1 MSKKVTKIHKSDL
14 QYTILTL
21 KYINL
26 YCNHLDGDTMVKLNE
41 EMKTA
46 FSKVKIFPVAT
57 ASKEG
62 IPNVVPMGFCQ
73 LVDDETIWI
82 SDNFMAKSL
91 ANLKENP
98 NVAIY
103 VWGPETGGC
112 FQIKGKAEILS
123 SGEKFEKMKAI
134 VHAAKPGL
142 PAKNLI
148 EVRISD
154 VFQCAPGPEAGK
166 KLL

>member
-1 MSKKVTKIHKSDL
+1 
-14 QYTILTL
+14 
-21 KYINL
+21 
-26 YCNHLDGDTMVKLNE
+26 
-41 EMKTA
+41 MKTA

-57 ASKEG
+57 ASKDG

-82 SDNFMAKSL
+82 VDNFMVKSL

-103 VWGPETGGC
+103 IWGPDTGGC
-112 FQIKGKAEILS
+112 FQIKGKADVIS
-123 SGEKFEKMKAI
+123 SGVKFDKMKEI
-134 VHAAKPGL
+134 VHTVKPGL
-142 PAKNLI
+142 PSKTLI
-148 EVRISD
+148 EVTITE
-154 VFQCAPGPEAGK
+154 VFQCAPGPDTGK

>member
-1 MSKKVTKIHKSDL
+1 LTK
-14 QYTILTL
+14 LT
-21 KYINL
+21 
-26 YCNHLDGDTMVKLNE
+26 E

-57 ASKEG
+57 ASKDG
-62 IPNVVPMGFCQ
+62 IPNVVPMGFCM
-73 LVDDETIWI
+73 LMNDETVWI
-82 SDNFMAKSL
+82 ADNFMLKSL
-91 ANLKENP
+91 ANVKENP

-103 VWGPETGGC
+103 VWGPDTGGC
-112 FQIKGKAEILS
+112 FQIKGKANVID
-123 SGEKFEKMKAI
+123 SGEKFEKMKSI

-142 PAKNLI
+142 PAKTLI
-148 EVRISD
+148 EVEISE

>member
-1 MSKKVTKIHKSDL
+1 MVI
-14 QYTILTL
+14 
-21 KYINL
+21 
-26 YCNHLDGDTMVKLNE
+26 TMVKLSE

-62 IPNVVPMGFCQ
+62 IPNVVPIGFCQ

-82 SDNFMAKSL
+82 ADNFMAKSL
-91 ANLKENP
+91 TNLEQNP

-112 FQIKGKAEILS
+112 FQIKGETEIIS
-123 SGEKFEKMKAI
+123 SGEKFEKMKSI
-134 VHAAKPGL
+134 VHTAKPGL

-148 EVRISD
+148 EVRISEI
-154 VFQCAPGPEAGK
+154 FQCAPGPGAGK

>member
-1 MSKKVTKIHKSDL
+1 MVI
-14 QYTILTL
+14 I
-21 KYINL
+21 
-26 YCNHLDGDTMVKLNE
+26 MVKLSE

-57 ASKEG
+57 ASKDG
-62 IPNVVPMGFCQ
+62 VPNVVPMGFCR
-73 LVDDETIWI
+73 LEDDETVWI
-82 SDNFMAKSL
+82 GDNFMVKSL
-91 ANLKENP
+91 ANLVENP
-98 NVAIY
+98 NLAIY
-103 VWGPETGGC
+103 IWGPDTGGC
-112 FQIKGKAEILS
+112 FQIKGKAEIHS

-134 VHAAKPGL
+134 VHASKPGL

-148 EVRISD
+148 EVKITE

>member
-1 MSKKVTKIHKSDL
+1 MVI
-14 QYTILTL
+14 
-21 KYINL
+21 
-26 YCNHLDGDTMVKLNE
+26 TMVKLSE
-41 EMKTA
+41 EMKVA

-62 IPNVVPMGFCQ
+62 IPNVVPIGFCQ

-82 SDNFMAKSL
+82 SDNFMSKSL

-98 NVAIY
+98 IVAIY
-103 VWGPETGGC
+103 VWGPDTGGC
-112 FQIKGKAEILS
+112 FQIKGKTEILS
-123 SGEKFEKMKAI
+123 SGNEFDKMKAI
-134 VHAAKPGL
+134 VNTAKPGL

-148 EVRISD
+148 KVRISE
-154 VFQCAPGPEAGK
+154 VFQCAPGPNAGQ

>member
-1 MSKKVTKIHKSDL
+1 
-14 QYTILTL
+14 
-21 KYINL
+21 
-26 YCNHLDGDTMVKLNE
+26 MVKLNE

-46 FSKVKIFPVAT
+46 FSKVKTFPVAT

-62 IPNVVPMGFCQ
+62 VPNVVPIGFCM

-82 SDNFMAKSL
+82 ADNFMIKSL
-91 ANLKENP
+91 ANLEENP

-112 FQIKGKAEILS
+112 FQIKGKATVIS
-123 SGEKFEKMKAI
+123 SGEKFDKMKAM
-134 VHAAKPGL
+134 VNAAKPGL
-142 PAKNLI
+142 PAKTLI
-148 EVRISD
+148 EVEISE
-154 VFQCAPGPEAGK
+154 VFQCSPGPEAGK

>member
-1 MSKKVTKIHKSDL
+1 
-14 QYTILTL
+14 
-21 KYINL
+21 
-26 YCNHLDGDTMVKLNE
+26 MVKLSE

-62 IPNVVPMGFCQ
+62 VPNVVPIGFCQ

-82 SDNFMAKSL
+82 ADNFMVKSL

-98 NVAIY
+98 NIAVY

-112 FQIKGKAEILS
+112 FQIKGKATIFS
-123 SGEKFEKMKAI
+123 SGEKFDKMKAI
-134 VHAAKPGL
+134 VNAAKPGL
-142 PAKNLI
+142 PAKTLI
-148 EVRISD
+148 EVEITD
-154 VFQCAPGPEAGK
+154 VFQCAPGPAAGK

>member
-1 MSKKVTKIHKSDL
+1 MVI
-14 QYTILTL
+14 TL
-21 KYINL
+21 
-26 YCNHLDGDTMVKLNE
+26 VKLNE
-41 EMKTA
+41 EMKSA

-57 ASKEG
+57 ASKDG

-73 LVDDETIWI
+73 LMDDETIWI
-82 SDNFMAKSL
+82 SDNFMVKSL

-103 VWGPETGGC
+103 VWGPDTGGC
-112 FQIKGKAEILS
+112 FQIKGKTEIIS
-123 SGEKFEKMKAI
+123 SGEKFEKMRSI

-142 PAKNLI
+142 PAKTLI
-148 EVRISD
+148 EVRISE
-154 VFQCAPGPEAGK
+154 VFQCAPGPDAGK